1 MAIWGMRLR
10 ATTLA
15 AVLLAAAAPAV
26 GCGSEAGIDRGGTII
41 GGTLTVYSLM
51 PDPEHGAARDIVD
64 GEKLALAQAGGKA
77 GAFKITFAS
86 LDERSDDPAERTAGA
101 AAAARD
107 AITDA
112 QVVAVIDALDSET
125 AMSTV
130 PLFNAAGILQVS
142 PGAGYRGLTS
152 RAGPGEP
159 ERYQPSARPVLARV
173 VGDDRAQAAALV
185 AAAVAEAGPRPAIA
199 VEQEPGA
206 EADDIAGAVRAA
218 GARRR
223 RARWSATRRAR
234 TRSSTSATIP
244 PTRPARPRASRGR
257 RRMPRSCSATRSC
270 APAWPT
276 SSRPPRAAAP
286 CSSRAR
292 RGPARRPSCAPSR
305 RASAACTGATPG
317 PYAAVGYE
325 AMRAVLEAIR
335 RAGEDATKRQAVID
349 AVLPRARARRAAGAL
364 AHEPSGVRT
373 NPTFSAVRA
382 SDGAP
387 VRSRAPDPRA
397 NGGD

>member
-1 MAIWGMRLR
+1 MATWGMRLR

-86 LDERSDDPAERTAGA
+86 LDERGDDPAERTAGA

-159 ERYQPSARPVLARV
+159 ERYQPSARPVFARV

-206 EADDIAGAVRAA
+206 EADDIAAAVRGLVRAGGGRLVGDTARADAVIYVGDDPANAA
-218 GARRR
+218 GVAEGVAREAPDAAIVLGDEVVRAGVADRLAPAARRR
-223 RARWSATRRAR
+223 AVLV
-234 TRSSTSATIP
+234 
-244 PTRPARPRASRGR
+244 
-257 RRMPRSCSATRSC
+257 
-270 APAWPT
+270 
-276 SSRPPRAAAP
+276 
-286 CSSRAR
+286 SRAPRPGSTPELRAFEASFR
-292 RGPARRPSCAPSR
+292 RLYGRE
-305 RASAACTGATPG
+305 PG

-325 AMRAVLEAIR
+325 AMRAVLEAIH
-335 RAGEDATKRQAVID
+335 RAGPDATKRQAVID
-349 AVLPRARARRAAGAL
+349 QFFRGPERDGLLGRWRI
-364 AHEPSGVRT
+364 EPSGVRT
-373 NPTFSAVRA
+373 NPSFSAVRA

-387 VRSRAPDPRA
+387 VRSRAPILA
-397 NGGD
+397 LNGGD